1 MIKRQLEWLK
11 RGMCIA
17 LAGVMIFSSDAV
29 TYAAGTE
36 SAVAAESAAVAEN
49 TENPGTSEDA
59 EEPGGNTEAADPTE
73 DTESAEPG
81 GNTEA
86 ADGTEMPEPSENTES
101 TESTE
106 PTEPGGNT
114 EGTEPGGNTEAADGT
129 ETPEPSENT
138 ESTES
143 TEPTEPG
150 GNTESTESTEPTE
163 STEMPEPIG
172 NTESTETSEDTEDV
186 GDPGIRADKVP
197 KGIVLAQNYTITDV
211 GATMA
216 LPAYTI
222 TYEDPN
228 APGAAAEVVW
238 TAVDDF
244 GVITLDAE
252 HDRIIPVRPGTA
264 KVRVAIKNNTQYY
277 AEYLVVVRP
286 PEARN
291 AKIASATYNS
301 AVISWDKA
309 ANADGY
315 TIYRKAK
322 NETDYKVLAHVDG
335 ADKTTYTDT
344 GLAAGTEYAYR
355 VYSYVKYTFA
365 GGKLNYAEAKNPT
378 VVNVTPTVGA
388 PVISGVK
395 SVSASQLAVS
405 WGRVDGAAGYTVY
418 RAQGSSTS
426 YKEIGTVGASVYSYT
441 DGTAVCGVSYSYQVR
456 AYSTVNG
463 TRVYGAYSKAVSGKA
478 VPGTTTVNVSVKNY
492 EAVNVSWT
500 KVAGV
505 NGYAIYRKAGSDGSY
520 KKIQTISSG
529 SKVSYTDEMV
539 DTGTK
544 YYYKVRAYKAVD
556 DETVWGAYSNTAS
569 VTPTLSA
576 PKVTLT
582 NNSYNSVTIK
592 WNKISG
598 ADGYKVTRAES
609 ADGAYKTVKT
619 VKDYDIVSYTD
630 TGLSVGKTYYYKVY
644 AYRSM
649 DDENVKGAKSA
660 AAAIKAVPGA
670 TTVKSEAA
678 GGTQIKLT
686 WSKVSLPSKDSG
698 YIVYQQTGAT
708 WKKIKTC
715 SNKTTSYTVK
725 GLTAGTKYTFRVAAY
740 VKSGGQVIEGAV
752 SNTLTAAPKLL
763 PVEIKSAVSDTYKS
777 VKVTWSASKTADE
790 DTYLVYRATSKS
802 GTYKKVGTVSK
813 KSGTDSYTYTDSGVK
828 IGTKYYYKIVCTKT
842 VSGKTIKSSYS
853 HSKSVTAGPG
863 TTSVSV
869 KTTSSGKLKIS
880 WKAVKKSSSK
890 NVDGYVIY
898 RSTSKGGTYKKIKT
912 IEKGSTTSYTD
923 SGLSNGKTYYYKVR
937 AYVKVNGKAV
947 YGGYSSAKSKKVIPG
962 TPSVKAVSTNYKT
975 VTVSWKKVSGCDG
988 YVIYRKTAEGKYK
1001 RIKTIKSGS
1010 TVSYKDGKV
1019 KTGTTYYYKVRA
1031 YDMVGGKA
1039 VYSAYSKTKSA
1050 TPVLGRPTG
1059 LAAGVTQDGNIR
1071 LTWNAVD
1078 GAQTYT
1084 VMRSDSQNGKYKIAT
1099 EICSTN
1105 SYVDT
1110 NVKAGKTYYYKVCAV
1125 RGEYKSDMTDCVTVM
1140 AASLTVSVESVV
1152 VKTGGHVKLSA
1163 TAKPSSFVSWSTVDP
1178 TIAVVSSEGMVY
1190 GMKAG
1195 TTIVKASA
1203 NGIVKEIPVTVK
1215 DKLDKK
1221 GIDLS
1226 SADGTVDFNA
1236 IAAAGYEFVILRVS
1250 DGSQKDSKFDT
1261 NYTNAK
1267 AAGLK
1272 VGAYCNAKAT
1282 NIATA
1287 EAEANSVIS
1296 YLGGRALDYPV
1307 IYRIDNIGFFYS
1319 GTAADRSRT
1328 VLAFRNKIIAAVS
1341 YTGTG
1346 AVNYG
1351 FALGVNKEWMM
1362 PATGAY
1368 FDMKILGNQY
1378 LWLTSYTD
1386 ENLGPAYT
1394 GPGTVIMWRYTNQ
1407 GTVGG
1412 VKNKCNMNISYWK

>member
-36 SAVAAESAAVAEN
+36 SAVAAESAAGAEN
-49 TENPGTSEDA
+49 TENPGISEDA
-59 EEPGGNTEAADPTE
+59 EGPAENTEAADPTE

-86 ADGTEMPEPSENTES
+86 ADGTETPEPSENTENTES
-101 TESTE
+101 AESTE
-106 PTEPGGNT
+106 PTEPGENT
-114 EGTEPGGNTEAADGT
+114 DGTEPGGNTEAADGT

-143 TEPTEPG
+143 TEPTE
-150 GNTESTESTEPTE
+150 

-172 NTESTETSEDTEDV
+172 NTESTETSGDTEDV

-238 TAVDDF
+238 TEVDDF

-264 KVRVAIKNNTQYY
+264 KVRVEIKNSTQYY

-301 AVISWDKA
+301 AVIGWDKA

-322 NETDYKVLAHVDG
+322 SETDYKVLAHVDG

-365 GGKLNYAEAKNPT
+365 DGKVNYAEAINPA
-378 VVNVTPTVGA
+378 VASVTPTVGT

-405 WGRVDGAAGYTVY
+405 WGSVDGAAGYTVY

-426 YKEIGTVGASVYSYT
+426 YKEIGNVGASVYSYT

-544 YYYKVRAYKAVD
+544 YYYKVRAYKTVD
-556 DETVWGAYSNTAS
+556 DETVWGAYSNEVS
-569 VTPTLSA
+569 VTPTMKA

-582 NNSYNSVTIK
+582 NNSYNSVTVK

-649 DDENVKGAKSA
+649 DDGNVKGAKSE

-678 GGTQIKLT
+678 GATQIKLT
-686 WSKVSLPSKDSG
+686 WSKVSLPSKNSG
-698 YIVYQQTGAT
+698 YIVYQQTGGA

-725 GLTAGTKYTFRVAAY
+725 NLTAGTDYTFRVTAY
-740 VKSGGQVIEGAV
+740 AKSKSGQVAEGTPSNTLKASPKLLAAAMKSAV
-752 SNTLTAAPKLL
+752 SNT
-763 PVEIKSAVSDTYKS
+763 YNS

-790 DTYLVYRATSKS
+790 DGYEVYRATSKK
-802 GTYKKVGTVSK
+802 GKYKKVGTVSK

-828 IGTKYYYKIVCTKT
+828 IGTKYYYKVICTKT
-842 VSGKTIKSSYS
+842 VSGKTIKSGYS
-853 HSKSVTAGPG
+853 DIKSVTAAPG
-863 TTSVSV
+863 KPGISV
-869 KTTSSGKLKIS
+869 KTTDSGKLKIS

-890 NVDGYVIY
+890 NVDGYVVY
-898 RSTSKGGTYKKIKT
+898 RSTSKNGKYSKVKT
-912 IEKGSTTSYTD
+912 ISKGSTTSFTD
-923 SGLSNGKTYYYKVR
+923 SGLKNGKTYYYKVR
-937 AYVKVNGKAV
+937 AYVNVKGKKV
-947 YGGYSSAKSKKVIPG
+947 YGEYSSVKSKKVIPG
-962 TPSVKAVSTNYKT
+962 TPSIKAVSTNYKT
-975 VTVSWKKVSGCDG
+975 VTVSWKKLSGCDG
-988 YVIYRKTAEGKYK
+988 YEVYRSEAEDGAYK
-1001 RIKTIKSGS
+1001 RVKTIKSGS
-1010 TVSYKDGKV
+1010 TISYKDGKR
-1019 KTGTTYYYKVRA
+1019 KTGVTYYYKVRA
-1031 YDMVGGKA
+1031 YDTVGGKK
-1039 VYSAYSKTKSA
+1039 VYGGYSKVKSA
-1050 TPVLGRPTG
+1050 TPVLGKPTK
-1059 LAAGVTQDGNIR
+1059 LAANVTQDGDIR

-1084 VMRSDSQNGKYKIAT
+1084 VLRSDSQNGKYKIAT

>member
-17 LAGVMIFSSDAV
+17 LAGVIIFSSDAV

-86 ADGTEMPEPSENTES
+86 ADGTETPEPSENTENTES
-101 TESTE
+101 AESTE
-106 PTEPGGNT
+106 PTEPGENT
-114 EGTEPGGNTEAADGT
+114 DGTEPGGNTEAADGT
-129 ETPEPSENT
+129 ETPEPSE
-138 ESTES
+138 
-143 TEPTEPG
+143 
-150 GNTESTESTEPTE
+150 NTESTESTEPTE

-186 GDPGIRADKVP
+186 GDPGIRADKAP

-238 TAVDDF
+238 TKVDDF

-264 KVRVAIKNNTQYY
+264 KVRVAIKNSTQYY

-301 AVISWDKA
+301 AVIGWDKA

-322 NETDYKVLAHVDG
+322 SETDYKVLAHVDG

-365 GGKLNYAEAKNPT
+365 DGKVNYAEAINPA
-378 VVNVTPTVGA
+378 VASVTPTVGT

-405 WGRVDGAAGYTVY
+405 WGSVDGAAGYTVY

-426 YKEIGTVGASVYSYT
+426 YKEIGNVGASVYSYT

-544 YYYKVRAYKAVD
+544 YYYKVRAYKTVD
-556 DETVWGAYSNTAS
+556 DETVWGAYSNEVS
-569 VTPTLSA
+569 VTPTMKA

-582 NNSYNSVTIK
+582 NNSYNSVTVK

-649 DDENVKGAKSA
+649 DDGNVKGAKSE

-678 GGTQIKLT
+678 GATQIKLT
-686 WSKVSLPSKDSG
+686 WSKVSLPSKNSG
-698 YIVYQQTGAT
+698 YIVYQQTGGA

-725 GLTAGTKYTFRVAAY
+725 NLTAGTDYTFRVTAY
-740 VKSGGQVIEGAV
+740 AKSKSGQVAEGTPSNTLKASPKLLAAAMKSAV
-752 SNTLTAAPKLL
+752 SNT
-763 PVEIKSAVSDTYKS
+763 YNS

-790 DTYLVYRATSKS
+790 DGYEVYRATSKK
-802 GTYKKVGTVSK
+802 GKYKKVGTVSK

-828 IGTKYYYKIVCTKT
+828 IGTKYYYKVICTKT
-842 VSGKTIKSSYS
+842 VSGKTIKSGYS
-853 HSKSVTAGPG
+853 DIKSVTAAPG
-863 TTSVSV
+863 KPGISV
-869 KTTSSGKLKIS
+869 KTTDSGKLKIS

-890 NVDGYVIY
+890 NVDGYVVY
-898 RSTSKGGTYKKIKT
+898 RSTSKNGKYSKVKT
-912 IEKGSTTSYTD
+912 ISKGSTTSFTD
-923 SGLSNGKTYYYKVR
+923 SGLKNGKTYYYKVR
-937 AYVKVNGKAV
+937 AYVNVKGKKV
-947 YGGYSSAKSKKVIPG
+947 YGEYSSVKSKKVIPG
-962 TPSVKAVSTNYKT
+962 TPSIKAVSTNYKT
-975 VTVSWKKVSGCDG
+975 VTVSWKKLSGCDG
-988 YVIYRKTAEGKYK
+988 YEVYRSEAEDGAYK
-1001 RIKTIKSGS
+1001 RVKTIKSGS
-1010 TVSYKDGKV
+1010 TISYKDGKR
-1019 KTGTTYYYKVRA
+1019 KTGVTYYYKVRA
-1031 YDMVGGKA
+1031 YDTVGGKK
-1039 VYSAYSKTKSA
+1039 VYGGYSKVKSA
-1050 TPVLGRPTG
+1050 TPVLGKPTK
-1059 LAAGVTQDGNIR
+1059 LAANVTQDGDIR

-1084 VMRSDSQNGKYKIAT
+1084 VLRSDSQNGKYKIAT

>member
-1 MIKRQLEWLK
+1 MIRKRLEWLK

-17 LAGVMIFSSDAV
+17 LAGLMIFGSDAV
-29 TYAAGTE
+29 TYAAAGQAAIT
-36 SAVAAESAAVAEN
+36 AESAAGEESAAGTESVSAADTEAPEN
-49 TENPGTSEDA
+49 TKE
-59 EEPGGNTEAADPTE
+59 PTE
-73 DTESAEPG
+73 STERTDTANPTETPES
-81 GNTEA
+81 
-86 ADGTEMPEPSENTES
+86 TES
-101 TESTE
+101 TESTD
-106 PTEPGGNT
+106 TE
-114 EGTEPGGNTEAADGT
+114 D
-129 ETPEPSENT
+129 T
-138 ESTES
+138 ESTE
-143 TEPTEPG
+143 
-150 GNTESTESTEPTE
+150 NTESTEPTE
-163 STEMPEPIG
+163 STESTGSTESTE
-172 NTESTETSEDTEDV
+172 NTESTEPTENTESTEVPNPTESTEVPEPTETPEDTESTEGTEATEDTEDTEDT
-186 GDPGIRADKVP
+186 GDRGIRADKVP
-197 KGIVLAQNYTITDV
+197 KGITLTQNYTITDV

-228 APGAAAEVVW
+228 ASGAAAEVVW
-238 TAVDDF
+238 TAIDDF

-252 HDRIIPVRPGTA
+252 HDRIIPLRPGTA
-264 KVRVAIKNNTQYY
+264 KVRVEIKNNTQYY
-277 AEYLVVVRP
+277 AEYLIVVRP

-291 AKIASATYNS
+291 AKIASANYNS
-301 AVISWDKA
+301 AVIAWDKA

-315 TIYRKAK
+315 AIYRKAK
-322 NETDYKVLAHVDG
+322 SETDYRLLARVDG
-335 ADKTTYTDT
+335 EGKTTYTDT
-344 GLAAGTEYAYR
+344 GLVTGTEYAYR
-355 VYSYVKYTFA
+355 VYAYVKYAFA
-365 GGKLNYAEAKNPT
+365 SGKTDYAEAKNPA
-378 VVNVTPTVGA
+378 VANVTPTVGT

-395 SVSASQLAVS
+395 SVSANQLAVS

-418 RAQGSSTS
+418 RAQGSSTG
-426 YKEIGTVGASVYSYT
+426 YKEIGSVEASVYSYT
-441 DGTAVCGVSYSYQVR
+441 DGTAVCGVSYNYQVR

-478 VPGTTTVNVSVKNY
+478 VPGTPTVSVSAKNY

-544 YYYKVRAYKAVD
+544 YYYKVRAYKTVD

-609 ADGAYKTVKT
+609 ANGTYKTVKT

-630 TGLSVGKTYYYKVY
+630 TGLTVGKTYYYKVY

-649 DDENVKGAKSA
+649 DDENVKGAKSEA
-660 AAAIKAVPGA
+660 AGIKAVPGA
-670 TTVKSEAA
+670 TTVKAEAA

-698 YIVYQQTGAT
+698 YIVYQQIGGT
-708 WKKIKTC
+708 WKKIRTC
-715 SNKTTSYTVK
+715 NNKTTSYTVT
-725 GLTAGTKYTFRVAAY
+725 GLTAGNKYTFRVVAY
-740 VKSGGQVIEGAV
+740 VKNSGQVTEGAV
-752 SNTLTAAPKLL
+752 SNTLTATPKLL
-763 PVEIKSAVSDTYKS
+763 PVEIQSAVSDTYKS
-777 VKVTWSASKTADE
+777 VKVTWNASKTADE

-802 GTYKKVGTVSK
+802 GTYKKVGTVSRS
-813 KSGTDSYTYTDSGVK
+813 SGTDSYTYTDSGVK

-842 VSGKTIKSSYS
+842 VAGKTIKSGYS

-880 WKAVKKSSSK
+880 WKAVKKSPSK

-975 VTVSWKKVSGCDG
+975 VTVSWKKVGGCDG
-988 YVIYRKTAEGKYK
+988 YVIYRKTADGNYK

-1010 TVSYKDGKV
+1010 TISYKDGKV

-1050 TPVLGRPTG
+1050 TPMLGKPTG

-1078 GAQTYT
+1078 GAKSYT
-1084 VMRSDSQNGKYKIAT
+1084 ILRSTSQNGNYKIAT

-1125 RGEYKSDMTDCVTVM
+1125 RGSYKSDMTDCVTVM

-1250 DGSQKDSKFDT
+1250 DGTTKDSKFDT

-1307 IYRIDNIGFFYS
+1307 IYRIDNVGFFYS

-1328 VLAFRNKIIAAVS
+1328 VLAFKNKIISAVS

-1394 GPGTVIMWRYTNQ
+1394 GPGTVILWRYTNQ
-1407 GTVGG
+1407 ATVGG

>member
-17 LAGVMIFSSDAV
+17 LAGVIIFSSDAV

-86 ADGTEMPEPSENTES
+86 ADGTETPEPSENTENTENTES
-101 TESTE
+101 AESTE
-106 PTEPGGNT
+106 PTEPGENT
-114 EGTEPGGNTEAADGT
+114 DGTEPGGNTEAADGT
-129 ETPEPSENT
+129 ETPEPSE
-138 ESTES
+138 
-143 TEPTEPG
+143 
-150 GNTESTESTEPTE
+150 NTESTESTEPTE

-186 GDPGIRADKVP
+186 GDPGIRADKVA

-238 TAVDDF
+238 TKVDDF

-264 KVRVAIKNNTQYY
+264 KVRVAIKNSTQYY

-301 AVISWDKA
+301 AVIGWDKA

-322 NETDYKVLAHVDG
+322 SETDYKVLAHVDG

-365 GGKLNYAEAKNPT
+365 DGKVNYAEAINPA
-378 VVNVTPTVGA
+378 VASVTPTVGT

-405 WGRVDGAAGYTVY
+405 WGSVDGAAGYTVY

-426 YKEIGTVGASVYSYT
+426 YKEIGNVGASVYSYT

-544 YYYKVRAYKAVD
+544 YYYKVRAYKTVD
-556 DETVWGAYSNTAS
+556 DETVWGAYSNEVS
-569 VTPTLSA
+569 VTPTMKA

-582 NNSYNSVTIK
+582 NNSYNSVTVK

-619 VKDYDIVSYTD
+619 VKDYDIVSYKD

-649 DDENVKGAKSA
+649 DDGNVKGAKSE

-678 GGTQIKLT
+678 GATQIKLT
-686 WSKVSLPSKDSG
+686 WSKVSLPSKNSG
-698 YIVYQQTGAT
+698 YIVYQQVGGS

-725 GLTAGTKYTFRVAAY
+725 NLTVGTDYTFRVTAY
-740 VKSGGQVIEGAV
+740 AKSKSGQVAEGTPSNTLKASPKLLAAAMKSAV
-752 SNTLTAAPKLL
+752 SNT
-763 PVEIKSAVSDTYKS
+763 YNS

-790 DTYLVYRATSKS
+790 DGYEVYRATSKK
-802 GTYKKVGTVSK
+802 GKYKKVGTVSK

-828 IGTKYYYKIVCTKT
+828 IGTKYYYKVICTKT
-842 VSGKTIKSSYS
+842 VSGKTIKSGYS
-853 HSKSVTAGPG
+853 DIKSVTAAPG
-863 TTSVSV
+863 KPGISV
-869 KTTSSGKLKIS
+869 KTTDSGKLKIS

-890 NVDGYVIY
+890 NVDGYVVY
-898 RSTSKGGTYKKIKT
+898 RSTSKNGKYSKVKT
-912 IEKGSTTSYTD
+912 ISKGSTTSFTD
-923 SGLSNGKTYYYKVR
+923 SGLKNGKTYYYKVR
-937 AYVKVNGKAV
+937 AYVNVKGKKV
-947 YGGYSSAKSKKVIPG
+947 YGEYSSVKSKKVIPG
-962 TPSVKAVSTNYKT
+962 TPSIKAVSTNYKT
-975 VTVSWKKVSGCDG
+975 VTVSWKKLSGCDG
-988 YVIYRKTAEGKYK
+988 YEVYRSEAEDGAYK
-1001 RIKTIKSGS
+1001 RVKTIKSGS
-1010 TVSYKDGKV
+1010 TISYKDGKR
-1019 KTGTTYYYKVRA
+1019 KTGVTYYYKVRA
-1031 YDMVGGKA
+1031 YDTVGGKK
-1039 VYSAYSKTKSA
+1039 VYGGYSKVKSA
-1050 TPVLGRPTG
+1050 TPVLGKPTK
-1059 LAAGVTQDGNIR
+1059 LAANVTQDGDIR

-1084 VMRSDSQNGKYKIAT
+1084 VLRSDSQNGKYKIAT

>member
-36 SAVAAESAAVAEN
+36 SAVAAESAAGAEN
-49 TENPGTSEDA
+49 TENPGISEDA
-59 EEPGGNTEAADPTE
+59 EGPAENTEAADPTE

-86 ADGTEMPEPSENTES
+86 ADGTETPEPSENTENTES
-101 TESTE
+101 AESTE
-106 PTEPGGNT
+106 PTEPGENT
-114 EGTEPGGNTEAADGT
+114 DGTEPGGNTEAADGT
-129 ETPEPSENT
+129 ETPEPSE
-138 ESTES
+138 
-143 TEPTEPG
+143 
-150 GNTESTESTEPTE
+150 NTESTESTEPTE

-186 GDPGIRADKVP
+186 GDPGIRADKVA

-238 TAVDDF
+238 TEVDDF

-264 KVRVAIKNNTQYY
+264 KVRVAIKNSTQYY

-301 AVISWDKA
+301 AVIGWDKA

-322 NETDYKVLAHVDG
+322 SETDYKVLAHVDG

-365 GGKLNYAEAKNPT
+365 DGKVNYAEAINPA
-378 VVNVTPTVGA
+378 VASVTPTVGT

-405 WGRVDGAAGYTVY
+405 WGSVDGAAGYTVY

-426 YKEIGTVGASVYSYT
+426 YKEIGNVGASVYSYT

-544 YYYKVRAYKAVD
+544 YYYKVRAYKTVD
-556 DETVWGAYSNTAS
+556 DETVWGAYSNEVS
-569 VTPTLSA
+569 VTPTMKA

-582 NNSYNSVTIK
+582 NNSYNSVTVK

-649 DDENVKGAKSA
+649 DDGNVKGAKSE

-678 GGTQIKLT
+678 GATQIKLT
-686 WSKVSLPSKDSG
+686 WSKVSLPSKNSG
-698 YIVYQQTGAT
+698 YIVYQQTGGA

-725 GLTAGTKYTFRVAAY
+725 NLTAGTDYTFRVTAY
-740 VKSGGQVIEGAV
+740 AKSKSGQVAEGTPSNTLKASPKLLAAAMKSAV
-752 SNTLTAAPKLL
+752 SNT
-763 PVEIKSAVSDTYKS
+763 YNS

-790 DTYLVYRATSKS
+790 DGYEVYRATSKK
-802 GTYKKVGTVSK
+802 GKYKKVGTVSK

-828 IGTKYYYKIVCTKT
+828 IGTKYYYKVICTKT
-842 VSGKTIKSSYS
+842 VSGKTIKSGYS
-853 HSKSVTAGPG
+853 DIKSVTAAPG
-863 TTSVSV
+863 KPGISV
-869 KTTSSGKLKIS
+869 KTTDSGKLKIS

-890 NVDGYVIY
+890 NVDGYVVY
-898 RSTSKGGTYKKIKT
+898 RSTSKNGKYSKVKT
-912 IEKGSTTSYTD
+912 ISKGSTTSFTD
-923 SGLSNGKTYYYKVR
+923 SGLKNGKTYYYKVR
-937 AYVKVNGKAV
+937 AYVNVKGKKV
-947 YGGYSSAKSKKVIPG
+947 YGEYSSVKSKKVIPG
-962 TPSVKAVSTNYKT
+962 TPSIKAVSTNYKT
-975 VTVSWKKVSGCDG
+975 VTVSWKKLSGCDG
-988 YVIYRKTAEGKYK
+988 YEVYRSEAEDGAYK
-1001 RIKTIKSGS
+1001 RVKTIKSGS
-1010 TVSYKDGKV
+1010 TISYKDGKR
-1019 KTGTTYYYKVRA
+1019 KTGVTYYYKVRA
-1031 YDMVGGKA
+1031 YDTVGGKK
-1039 VYSAYSKTKSA
+1039 VYGGYSKVKSA
-1050 TPVLGRPTG
+1050 TPVLGKPTK
-1059 LAAGVTQDGNIR
+1059 LAANVTQDGDIR

-1084 VMRSDSQNGKYKIAT
+1084 VLRSDSQNGKYKIAT